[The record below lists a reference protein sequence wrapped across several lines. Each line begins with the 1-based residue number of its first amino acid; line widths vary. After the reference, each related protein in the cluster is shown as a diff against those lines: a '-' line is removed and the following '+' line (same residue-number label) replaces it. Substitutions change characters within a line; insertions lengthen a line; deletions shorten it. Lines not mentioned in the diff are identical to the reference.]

1 MYSASF
7 LTNLGSVSILCSA
20 RGICHLTLPG
30 FAERKQTTIPDNEL
44 TVQRPSYL
52 PDLKEVLKAY
62 FRGTRIGFDFPLD
75 LAGAPEFY
83 LDVWNVVK
91 NIPYGEVRSYGWV
104 ACELGRP
111 AAARAVGQ
119 ALARNPVPVIIPCH
133 RVIQSNGMP
142 GGFAGR
148 MSFVETKL
156 KLLSLE
162 GYRFKIGMPLVPAR

>member
-1 MYSASF
+1 MYNMSF
-7 LTNLGSVSILCSA
+7 LTNLGPVSILCSA

-30 FAERKQTTIPDNEL
+30 FDGHKQTPIPDNEL
-44 TVQRPSYL
+44 TGQRPAYL
-52 PDLKEVLKAY
+52 PDLEEELKAY
-62 FRGTRIGFDFPLD
+62 FRGTRVAFDFPLD
-75 LAGAPEFY
+75 LAGAPEFC
-83 LDVWNVVK
+83 LKVWNTVK

-104 ACELGRP
+104 ARELGRP

-133 RVIQSNGMP
+133 RVIHSNGTP

-156 KLLSLE
+156 ILLSLE
-162 GYRFKIGMPLVPAR
+162 GYRFKDRDVHGPG

>member
-7 LTNLGSVSILCSA
+7 LTNLGSISVLCSA

-30 FAERKQTTIPDNEL
+30 FAEHKQTPITDNEL
-44 TVQRPSYL
+44 VVQRPAYL
-52 PDLKEVLKAY
+52 LDLEEELKTY
-62 FRGTRIGFDFPLD
+62 FRGALVTFDFPLD

-83 LDVWNVVK
+83 LKVWNVVK

-104 ACELGRP
+104 ARELGKP

-119 ALARNPVPVIIPCH
+119 ALARNPVPVIVPCH

-148 MSFVETKL
+148 MSFIETKL
-156 KLLSLE
+156 RLLSLE
-162 GYRFKIGMPLVPAR
+162 GYIFKDRRVHVPG

>member
-1 MYSASF
+1 MYKESF
-7 LTNLGSVSILCSA
+7 QTNLGTLSVHCSG

-30 FAERKQTTIPDNEL
+30 FAEYQQTPIIDSEL
-44 TVQRPSYL
+44 KVQRPVYL
-52 PDLKEVLKAY
+52 TDLEEVLKTY

-75 LAGAPEFY
+75 LAG
-83 LDVWNVVK
+83 V
-91 NIPYGEVRSYGWV
+91 PYGEVRSYGWV
-104 ACELGRP
+104 ARELGRP

-119 ALARNPVPVIIPCH
+119 ALARNPVPVIVPCH
-133 RVIQSNGMP
+133 RVIQSNGSP

>member
-1 MYSASF
+1 MYKESF
-7 LTNLGSVSILCSA
+7 QTNLGTLSVHCSG

-30 FAERKQTTIPDNEL
+30 FAEYQQTPIIDSEL
-44 TVQRPSYL
+44 KVQRPVYL
-52 PDLKEVLKAY
+52 TDLEEVLKAY

-83 LDVWNVVK
+83 LKVWNVVK

-104 ACELGRP
+104 ARELGRP

-119 ALARNPVPVIIPCH
+119 ALARNPVPVIVPCH
-133 RVIQSNGMP
+133 RVIQSNGSP